1 MHDTGLNNGLLYP
14 AVSSARSGGGL
25 NGTFVLQLILVLI
38 ACFVAYTIVMMVKT
52 WITNY
57 TSPVESRLATA
68 VTKRTEVWGGRGY
81 LAGTHTSYYVTF
93 EFRDGSRRE
102 LEVKPKAHALIVEGD
117 MGELSYQGSRFRGF
131 ARH

>member
-1 MHDTGLNNGLLYP
+1 MN
-14 AVSSARSGGGL
+14 A
-25 NGTFVLQLILVLI
+25 TFVLQLILVLI
-38 ACFVAYTIVMMVKT
+38 ACFVAYTIVMQIKI

-102 LEVKPKAHALIVEGD
+102 LQVKPKAHALIVEGD
-117 MGELSYQGSRFRGF
+117 TGELSYQGSRFRGF

>member
-1 MHDTGLNNGLLYP
+1 MHEMGLNNSLLYAAASSAQSGGLL
-14 AVSSARSGGGL
+14 
-25 NGTFVLQLILVLI
+25 NGPIVLQLILVLI
-38 ACFVAYTIVMMVKT
+38 ACFFAYTIVMIVKT

-102 LEVKPKAHALIVEGD
+102 LQVKPKAHAMIVEGD
-117 MGELSYQGSRFRGF
+117 AGELSYQGSRFKGF
-131 ARH
+131 VRH